1 VFQLADQSM
10 ANENQATPV
19 VRVRSNTNRTP
30 LRDITNTVVNRI
42 VVRRPDPSN
51 PQRVVIVRPRV
62 VFDANVATINTP
74 ESN

>member
-1 VFQLADQSM
+1 M

-19 VRVRSNTNRTP
+19 VRVRTSNNRTP

-51 PQRVVIVRPRV
+51 PQRVIVARPRV
-62 VFDANVATINTP
+62 AFNSNVATINTP